1 MLMVYGH
8 LLSGHQQRSTW
19 DRFPCIYIIK
29 SFSFVWRL
37 QLVWIKIEYKNWCD
51 LFHMD
56 TT

>member
-19 DRFPCIYIIK
+19 VRFPCIYIIK

-37 QLVWIKIEYKNWCD
+37 QLVWIKIEYKNQCD
-51 LFHMD
+51 LFDMD